1 MALPLLTAVMSLG
14 AGLGAIGLLSN
25 AMSMA
30 SFTSQ
35 LASLIGLGV
44 GVDYALFIVSRYR
57 QGLQAGKTP
66 EEATVTAVDTSGRA
80 VVFAGI
86 TVCIAL
92 LGMFALGL
100 SFLYGLALAASLTVL
115 FTVAAAITLLPA
127 LLGFFGV
134 RVLSRRQRRA
144 MAAGTVSAEAESRRW
159 AAWATQLRRRPV
171 VFAAGGIA
179 VMGLIAV

>member
-57 QGLQAGKTP
+57 QGLLAGKSP
-66 EEATVTAVDTSGRA
+66 EESAVTAVDTSGRA
-80 VVFAGI
+80 VVFARI
-86 TVCIAL
+86 TVCIPL
-92 LGMFALGL
+92 MGMFALGL
-100 SFLYGLALAASLTVL
+100 SFL
-115 FTVAAAITLLPA
+115 F
-127 LLGFFGV
+127 GF
-134 RVLSRRQRRA
+134 
-144 MAAGTVSAEAESRRW
+144 
-159 AAWATQLRRRPV
+159 
-171 VFAAGGIA
+171 
-179 VMGLIAV
+179 